1 MNALGW
7 LLIPLG
13 PLAALLAVLIVR
25 DRVMPWLWL
34 ACLPALVAA
43 VWPPE
48 ALDLSWLWPGA
59 VWHAADQVTRGILG
73 FTALLWAAASI
84 YGITTQQT
92 HPRRLRFWVFWLLT
106 LCGNLLLIVAQD
118 GASYYVGFTLMSL
131 SAYAL
136 VVHQGGPKPRQAG
149 RVYLQLAI
157 LGELLIYAALMMRI
171 HEAGNVLAFADW
183 QTTPVGGLTAVLLVV
198 GFGLKAGFWPLHVWL
213 PLAHPAAPAAASAVL
228 SGAMIKAG
236 ILGIWRFLPEADPML
251 QSVSGWVVA
260 LGLFSAFY
268 GVIVGLAQTQ
278 AKSALAYSTV
288 SQVGYLLAILAL
300 SWHAPEHAALWA
312 TVLVLYVVHH
322 GFAKGALF
330 LGAGMGKAHHLK
342 LWHWLLLFIPA
353 LALAGLPLTT
363 GGAVKTLLKDAFEV
377 TDFAG
382 WLPILTLGS
391 MATTLLVLRSLW
403 LIFKAQPD
411 AHKAPAPPPT
421 LFYSWAVLCLMPV
434 LVPLVWPTMREAW
447 LDSLS
452 LYASWAL
459 LWPLLIAGA
468 VALAGGLMVRR
479 IGLPAG
485 MMQRLNAQASPAR
498 WLSLKLKRHVQT
510 QIPAQVMSTSGRSRA
525 RRLERQWNRFW
536 QRDIVVMSAWFV
548 AILVVLLLGL
558 GL

>member
-1 MNALGW
+1 MNALWW

-13 PLAALLAVLIVR
+13 PLAALLAVLIGR

-43 VWPPE
+43 VVPPQ

-59 VWHAADQVTRGILG
+59 MWHADDLVTRGILG

-84 YGITTQQT
+84 YGITTQQE

-171 HEAGNVLAFADW
+171 HEAGNVLTFAQW
-183 QTTPVGGLTAVLLVV
+183 QAIPVDGLTLGLLLV

-236 ILGIWRFLPEADPML
+236 ILGIWRFLPEADPLL

-268 GVIVGLAQTQ
+268 GVLVGLAQTQ

-300 SWHAPEHAALWA
+300 AWHAPEHATLWA

-330 LGAGMGKAHHLK
+330 LGAGLGKAHRLRF
-342 LWHWLLLFIPA
+342 WHWVLLFIPA

-363 GGAVKTLLKDAFEV
+363 GSAVKTLLKDAFEL
-377 TDFAG
+377 TDFAA

-391 MATTLLVLRSLW
+391 MATALLVLRALW
-403 LIFKAQPD
+403 LVFKAQPEAD
-411 AHKAPAPPPT
+411 KAPAPPPT
-421 LFYSWAVLCLMPV
+421 LLYSWAGLCLMPL
-434 LVPLVWPTMREAW
+434 LVPLVWPTMRAAW
-447 LDSLS
+447 IDSLTM
-452 LYASWAL
+452 YASWAL
-459 LWPLLIAGA
+459 LWPLLIA
-468 VALAGGLMVRR
+468 VAFALVSGWVISRV
-479 IGLPAG
+479 GLPAAL
-485 MMQRLNAQASPAR
+485 MHRLNAQASPAR
-498 WLSLKLKRHVQT
+498 WLSLRLKRHLQT
-510 QIPAQVMSTSGRSRA
+510 QIPAGVVASSGESRT
-525 RRLERQWNRFW
+525 RHLERRWNRFW
-536 QRDIVVMSAWFV
+536 QRDIVVMSAWMV
-548 AILVVLLLGL
+548 AVLAVVLIITL
-558 GL
+558 